1 MSKLNDFLTSIII
14 FVVTILI
21 VGLFSFING
30 FLVMILWNKVVPAV
44 FNYHTITYWQAF
56 GLSWLFK
63 SSNTNTRK
71 KINFYLTYDK

>member
-44 FNYHTITYWQAF
+44 FNYHTITYWQVF
-56 GLSWLFK
+56 GLSWLCGLLFK

-71 KINFYLTYDK
+71 ED